1 MPYDLK
7 SVKLPRL
14 KGGMLSLVAS
24 LLEHSLTGPLLAGP
38 LLRDAGIGALR
49 RFPSDDAPTWL
60 PRLPF
65 DGPAATATD
74 APDLA
79 SLSARTADWPRP
91 EGLAL
96 VTIADYAAAYRA
108 GTTTPLAVAER
119 VLDAITESDRAAP
132 PLRAFISVLR
142 DEVLAQARASTERLA
157 TGRALGV
164 LDGVPIAVK
173 DEMDQSGHPTSVGTR
188 IFGTKAALEDA
199 GAVAGLRAAGAL
211 LVGKA
216 NMQEIG
222 LGVFGLNPHH
232 GIARNPHNPL
242 YHTGGSSSGSAAA
255 VGAGIVPV
263 AVGADGGGSI
273 RVPAGFCGVVGLKPT
288 FGRVSERGAAP
299 LCWSVA
305 FIGPI
310 GATARD
316 VLLAYAAMAGPDG
329 RDPGSLLQPPMR
341 FDDLER
347 DDLRGIT
354 LGVYRPWFAH
364 ATAEI
369 VAACD
374 AQLAAFVRRGATVRD
389 VELPELEPARMA
401 HLVTITSEMVAS
413 MNRETAGVRAR
424 FGDETRLGL
433 ALASYFTA
441 ADYVQAQRIRTR
453 AMAHAARALEQVD
466 AIITPATAIT
476 APAVAPGTARGVSD
490 VTATTEIMRFAF
502 LQNFTGHPAIS
513 FPVGYG
519 AHGLPIAMQAM
530 GRPWRE
536 DVLLRLAAAA
546 ERDVARRAPAV
557 RFAPL
562 GG

>member
-14 KGGMLSLVAS
+14 KGAGLSLFVAMLENRFTGGMLAR
-24 LLEHSLTGPLLAGP
+24 P
-38 LLRDAGIGALR
+38 LLRDAGVGALR
-49 RFPSDDAPTWL
+49 NFPSTDAPTWL

-65 DGPAATATD
+65 DGPAATPAD

-79 SLSARTADWPRP
+79 ALAARTAGWTRP
-91 EGLAL
+91 ASLAL
-96 VTIADYAAAYRA
+96 TTVADYAAAYRA

-119 VLDAITESDRAAP
+119 VLAAIASSDAATP

-142 DEVLAQARASTERLA
+142 DDVVAQARASAARFSA
-157 TGRALGV
+157 GRPLGP
-164 LDGVPIAVK
+164 LDGVPMAVK
-173 DEMDQSGHPTSVGTR
+173 DEMDQAGHPTTVGTR
-188 IFGTKAALEDA
+188 IFGTRAASEDA
-199 GAVAGLRAAGAL
+199 GAIAGLRAAGAV
-211 LVGKA
+211 LVGKT

-232 GIARNPHNPL
+232 GIARNPHNPAH
-242 YHTGGSSSGSAAA
+242 HTGGSSSGSAAA

-263 AVGADGGGSI
+263 AIGADGGGSI
-273 RVPAGFCGVVGLKPT
+273 RIPAGFCGVVGLKPT

-316 VLLAYAAMAGPDG
+316 VLLAYAAMAGPDA
-329 RDPGSLLQPPMR
+329 RDPGSLQQPAMR

-374 AQLAAFVRRGATVRD
+374 AQVAAFVRRGATVRD
-389 VELPELEPARMA
+389 IELPELEPARVA

-413 MNRETAGVRAR
+413 MNRETGGDRSR

-433 ALASYFTA
+433 ALSAYFTA

-453 AMAHAARALEQVD
+453 AMEHAERALADVD
-466 AIITPATAIT
+466 AIVTPATAIT
-476 APAVAPGTARGVSD
+476 APAIAPGTARGVSD

-519 AHGLPIAMQAM
+519 ARGLPIAMQAM
-530 GRPWRE
+530 GRAWRE

-546 ERDVARRAPAV
+546 ERDVPRRAPAV

-562 GG
+562 DG